1 MTNLDKYNNKIKH
14 LEFSQIDKYIL
25 IGTTICCRAHF
36 EKLIKAG
43 MKADIDL
50 QEEKMDNPSGVTSFL
65 WLPTIDFTPPSQAQL
80 KIGSH
85 FIKDLVSQKMKCY
98 VHCNE
103 GHGRAPTLVAAYY
116 IYSQGLT
123 PRQAVNKIRKRR
135 PAVNPNKKQMK
146 ALEIFYKKY
155 KKAKKI

>member
-1 MTNLDKYNNKIKH
+1 MIDKSKYDFEVKH
-14 LEFSQIDKYIL
+14 LEFSKIDEFLL

-43 MKADIDL
+43 MQADIDL
-50 QEEKMDNPSGVTSFL
+50 QEEKMDKPSGVTSFL
-65 WLPTIDFTPPSQAQL
+65 WLPTVDFTPPSQAQL

-85 FIKDLVSQKMKCY
+85 FIKDLISQKMKCY

-116 IYSQGLT
+116 IYAHGLT
-123 PRQAVNKIRKRR
+123 PRQAVDRIKSKRPR
-135 PAVNPNKKQMK
+135 ANPNKKQMK
-146 ALEIFYKKY
+146 ALDIFYNKVHKR
-155 KKAKKI
+155 